1 MVSNLDPLGRR
12 IHHRRSVQSIAVSLG
27 SRLIVKNAVRAWAI
41 QPNLHWPLE
50 TVDLLAGLLPSH
62 GPSAEIERIQL
73 DNCAAECIRAAG
85 ASPNRVILYLHGGAF
100 FTCGLNTHRSFVTRL
115 SKAADACVL
124 NVGYRLLPSHRICD
138 AIDDGIS
145 ALHWLRNHG
154 YDGDRIVIAGDSAG
168 GYLAFMT
175 TLSAIRNGVANP
187 AGVATI
193 SPFTDAD
200 PARKLGHRNAR
211 RCSMFTRRA
220 LTVFDRYLCQ
230 AQLRER
236 RDPSSGRAVSPVDA
250 DLSPLPPV
258 TIHASSDELLSPDA
272 ELMAQRLW
280 AAGIRCDL
288 HLWDGQIHAF
298 PLAADVLPE
307 GRRAIRY
314 IGDFVKE
321 VTAEPDE
328 LRKRRE
334 REPWVKRGGR
344 AIAAG

>member
-1 MVSNLDPLGRR
+1 
-12 IHHRRSVQSIAVSLG
+12 
-27 SRLIVKNAVRAWAI
+27 
-41 QPNLHWPLE
+41 
-50 TVDLLAGLLPSH
+50 
-62 GPSAEIERIQL
+62 
-73 DNCAAECIRAAG
+73 
-85 ASPNRVILYLHGGAF
+85 
-100 FTCGLNTHRSFVTRL
+100 
-115 SKAADACVL
+115 
-124 NVGYRLLPSHRICD
+124 
-138 AIDDGIS
+138 
-145 ALHWLRNHG
+145 
-154 YDGDRIVIAGDSAG
+154 
-168 GYLAFMT
+168 
-175 TLSAIRNGVANP
+175 
-187 AGVATI
+187 
-193 SPFTDAD
+193 
-200 PARKLGHRNAR
+200 
-211 RCSMFTRRA
+211 
-220 LTVFDRYLCQ
+220 
-230 AQLRER
+230 
-236 RDPSSGRAVSPVDA
+236 
-250 DLSPLPPV
+250 LPPV